1 MDAAHVLLLLAVT
14 LVFNLLIHQIGAVT
28 APEQQQLHARG
39 GEPDAQVVRNAKQPL
54 HPGALALLKNGLLD
68 SSMYNLHQPLERINV
83 ERIVHQPE
91 PGIQIRLDSTSL
103 KESGQWI
110 EVSWQGVNAPSI
122 RDWIALWVPA
132 SANFSQTAPS
142 KWRLAAESLSHLS
155 TGTGRHR

>member
-1 MDAAHVLLLLAVT
+1 MDAHVLLLLLVVT
-14 LVFNLLIHQIGAVT
+14 LVFNLLAHPIGAVT
-28 APEQQQLHARG
+28 VLEKQQQLHAH
-39 GEPDAQVVRNAKQPL
+39 GEQGAPVRKTKTAL

-68 SSMYNLHQPLERINV
+68 SSIYNLHQPLERVNV

-91 PGIQIRLDSTSL
+91 PGIQLSTDHTSL
-103 KESGQWI
+103 KESGQWV

-122 RDWIALWVPA
+122 WDWIGLWVPA
-132 SANFSQTAPS
+132 SANLSQTAPS